1 MAETDVIGHLL
12 DIEHQA
18 AELLLDTQTEAD
30 RRISEA
36 RTAADAEYKSQY
48 EQMIIELDAW
58 FAEQSRV
65 VTSEHSV
72 LMDTYR
78 SSVDNTQTDVE
89 SFNRLLDSL
98 LFAE

>member
-1 MAETDVIGHLL
+1 
-12 DIEHQA
+12 
-18 AELLLDTQTEAD
+18 
-30 RRISEA
+30 
-36 RTAADAEYKSQY
+36 
-48 EQMIIELDAW
+48 MIIELYAW
-58 FAEQSRV
+58 IAEQSRV